1 MTSPFAWQEH
11 PSETGKDLGRKE
23 KAVTTHPAPITYSKQ
38 PSHYV
43 RKSEA
48 QKVGSTSRN
57 PTASINTEPA
67 ASKLTSKAAI

>member
-1 MTSPFAWQEH
+1 MTSIFNWRDQ
-11 PSETGKDLGRKE
+11 SSDTGKDLGRKE

-67 ASKLTSKAAI
+67 ASELTSKAAI